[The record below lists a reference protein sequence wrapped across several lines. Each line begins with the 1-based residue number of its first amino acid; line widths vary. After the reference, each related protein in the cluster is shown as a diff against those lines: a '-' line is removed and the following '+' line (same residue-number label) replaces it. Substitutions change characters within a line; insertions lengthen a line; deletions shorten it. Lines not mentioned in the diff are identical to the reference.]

1 VNNMKK
7 VIEIILLSIVILI
20 SIFST
25 RVLIITIE
33 NQNDKTVNNE
43 TIEEVSE
50 QVETHSVA
58 SISRQKDTEVK
69 ETELKYTGNI
79 IGQLKIPKIELEAQ
93 ISEGTDLDT
102 LNAYIGHFNNSSLW
116 EGNVALAAHN
126 RNESGAHYFEGIHL
140 LEDGDEIIYITNMGE
155 RRYEVFKKYEISDT
169 DWSVTRETGENILT
183 MITCITGKPDK
194 RLCVQSKEI

>member
-1 VNNMKK
+1 MKK
-7 VIEIILLSIVILI
+7 IIEIILLSIIILI

-25 RVLIITIE
+25 RVLIITID
-33 NQNDKTVNNE
+33 NQNNKTDNNE
-43 TIEEVSE
+43 TIEEVSKE
-50 QVETHSVA
+50 VDIEESIT
-58 SISRQKDTEVK
+58 SISKQTTKEV
-69 ETELKYTGNI
+69 EEIEEKYKGNV

-102 LNAYIGHFNNSSLW
+102 LNTYIGHFNNSSLW

-126 RNESGAHYFEGIHL
+126 RNESGAHHFEGIHL

-169 DWSVTRETGENILT
+169 DWSVTHETDENILT